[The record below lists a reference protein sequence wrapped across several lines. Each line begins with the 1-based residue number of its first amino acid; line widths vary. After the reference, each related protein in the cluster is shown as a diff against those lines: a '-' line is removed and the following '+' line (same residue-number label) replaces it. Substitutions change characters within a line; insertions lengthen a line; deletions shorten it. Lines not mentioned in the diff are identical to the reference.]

1 MRNTVFMF
9 PGQGSQR
16 AGMLKDVHANFPV
29 VRQTFAEASSVLGFS
44 MEQLCFEDPESQLN
58 LTAFTQPALLT
69 CSTALFRL
77 LADAEVVSPN
87 VVVAGHSL
95 GEYSALVA
103 SGILS
108 FADALRLVRLRGEAM
123 QSAVP
128 VGVGAMAALLGDVL
142 GPNADSGA
150 IDALCQECST
160 EVETVAIA
168 NENSLSQLV
177 ISGHKAAV
185 ERLLSVF
192 KDRKMGRA
200 MPLPVSAP
208 FHSPLMKPA
217 AEKMAHALNSV
228 SFQPGSGYICAN
240 TDARVYPCAEYRRDL
255 LVKQIEGRVRW
266 TSSLINLQSHFHG
279 ESVRFVEVGPGS
291 VLQGLARKTLVKNFE
306 TKGTDSTDQLKGLGV

>member
-1 MRNTVFMF
+1 MNNIVFMF
-9 PGQGSQR
+9 PGQGSQK

-29 VRQTFAEASSVLGFS
+29 VRQTFAEASDVLGFS

-77 LADAEVVSPN
+77 LADAEVVPSG

-103 SGILS
+103 TGVLS

-123 QSAVP
+123 QNAVP
-128 VGVGAMAALLGDVL
+128 VGVGAMAALLGNVL
-142 GPNADSGA
+142 GPNADSSA
-150 IDALCQECST
+150 IDSLCQECST
-160 EVETVAIA
+160 EDETVSVA

-177 ISGHKAAV
+177 VSGHKGAV
-185 ERLLSVF
+185 DRLVDIFKERKL
-192 KDRKMGRA
+192 GRA

-208 FHSPLMKPA
+208 FHSHLMKPA
-217 AEKMAHALNSV
+217 AQEMASALESV
-228 SFQPGSGYICAN
+228 SFQQGLGLICAN
-240 TDARVYPCAEYRRDL
+240 VDARVYRSAEYHREL

-266 TSSLINLQSHFHG
+266 TRSLINLQAHFDG
-279 ESVRFVEVGPGS
+279 ESALFIEVGPGS
-291 VLQGLARKTLVKNFE
+291 VLQGLTRKTLEKNFE
-306 TKGTDSTDQLKGLGV
+306 TKGTDSTDQLKDLGV